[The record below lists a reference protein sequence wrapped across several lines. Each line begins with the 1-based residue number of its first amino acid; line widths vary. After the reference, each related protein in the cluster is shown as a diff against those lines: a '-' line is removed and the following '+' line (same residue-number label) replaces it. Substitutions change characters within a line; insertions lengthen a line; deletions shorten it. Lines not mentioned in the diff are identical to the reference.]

1 MKINRIK
8 LVNFR
13 NYSNVVVSFNK
24 KMNIFIGDNAQGKT
38 NLLESI
44 VILALTK
51 SHRVGN
57 NFNIIK
63 FGKSKSKITGVVKNN
78 KIISKLSLEID
89 NEGKKV
95 MVNGNNIKKIADYI
109 SYLNVIVFTPDD
121 LEIVKGS
128 PNIRRNL
135 LNIELSQISKEYIK
149 IYNEYN
155 KLLKT
160 RNEYL
165 KVLFENNIADKAYLD
180 ILSDKLIEKAI
191 FIYQKRNEYI
201 NLVNIYINKYYK
213 YITGSDGVVVKYIP
227 NITLEDYDYESI
239 RKKLKLEDYD
249 YESIRKKLK
258 HTFKKNY
265 LKELN
270 YGMTIFGPHRD
281 DFYFEYKGNDLKF
294 YGSQGQQKLAILSF
308 KLAEISIFK
317 EFTGTNP
324 VLLLD
329 DIFSE
334 LDVKKRNK
342 LLKIINEDDIQSI
355 ITTTDL
361 RNINKKY
368 IEDAYLFKVSNGIIE
383 RK

>member
-191 FIYQKRNEYI
+191 FIYQKRKEYI

-227 NITLEDYDYESI
+227 NIT
-239 RKKLKLEDYD
+239 LEDYD

-317 EFTGTNP
+317 EFTRTSP

-368 IEDAYLFKVSNGIIE
+368 IELSDVKRLITKAYLFKVSNGIIE

>member
-227 NITLEDYDYESI
+227 NITLEDYDYERVMI
-239 RKKLKLEDYD
+239 
-249 YESIRKKLK
+249 
-258 HTFKKNY
+258 
-265 LKELN
+265 
-270 YGMTIFGPHRD
+270 
-281 DFYFEYKGNDLKF
+281 
-294 YGSQGQQKLAILSF
+294 
-308 KLAEISIFK
+308 
-317 EFTGTNP
+317 
-324 VLLLD
+324 
-329 DIFSE
+329 
-334 LDVKKRNK
+334 
-342 LLKIINEDDIQSI
+342 
-355 ITTTDL
+355 
-361 RNINKKY
+361 
-368 IEDAYLFKVSNGIIE
+368 
-383 RK
+383 